1 MITLLLLMMM
11 IMIIVNGKQTDE
23 LFRMTFITYFL

>member
-1 MITLLLLMMM
+1 MITLLLMMM
-11 IMIIVNGKQTDE
+11 IMIIVSGKQADE